1 MAVPFRGKDTPMERA
16 DFGHPD
22 VAIVLT
28 HLSYY
33 YSGLEGKQVK
43 ESLELLKRLP

>member
-22 VAIVLT
+22 VAIVLN
-28 HLSYY
+28 SPF
-33 YSGLEGKQVK
+33 
-43 ESLELLKRLP
+43 LLLFWIGNEAGERSD